1 MASVKLTDVKKVYD
15 NNVVAV
21 HDFNLTIKDKEF
33 VVFVGP
39 SGCGK
44 STTLRMVAGL
54 EDISGGTVEIDGV
67 VVNDLQP
74 KDRDIAMVFQNYAL
88 YPHMTVYDNIAFSLR
103 LKKMPED
110 EVYAKVTEA
119 AEILGITD
127 YLMRKPRA
135 LSGGQRQRVA
145 IGRAMV
151 RNAKVFL
158 MDEPLSNL
166 DAKLRNQM
174 RAEIILLRQ
183 KLNTTFI
190 YVTHDQ
196 TEAMTLGDRI
206 VIMQDGYIEQVGT
219 PTEVFE
225 MPANVFVAE
234 FIGAPKMNIMTTRLE
249 KREDGYH
256 VSPYGVDI
264 RVDGEK
270 GEALQAKN
278 VPEQDIK
285 LGVRPEHIVLKD
297 ENDPSAIP
305 CTLEVNEMMGSEL
318 HLHVY
323 TESGDRIIVRV
334 PTLNLTAAQ
343 RASLVRGCTL
353 HIGFEG
359 KVMHFFNAESGLNLL
374 YEAPESGEDTP
385 APEPDEADVQ
395 AAVDEIAHKTAQTLA
410 DAARESAEAA
420 QAAVDEI
427 AHTTAQ
433 TIVNA
438 AKGTAEA
445 AEEDKAE

>member
-1 MASVKLTDVKKVYD
+1 MASVKLTDVKKIYD
-15 NNVVAV
+15 NKVVAV
-21 HDFNLTIKDKEF
+21 HDFNLEIADKEF

-44 STTLRMVAGL
+44 STTLRMIAGL
-54 EDISGGTVEIDGV
+54 EDISEGIVEIDGV

-103 LKKMPED
+103 LKKLPED
-110 EVYAKVTEA
+110 EIYEKVTNA
-119 AEILGITD
+119 AEILGITE
-127 YLMRKPRA
+127 YLTRKPRA

-183 KLNTTFI
+183 KLDTTFI

-206 VIMQDGYIEQVGT
+206 VIMRDGIIEQVGT

-225 MPANVFVAE
+225 MPRNIFVAE
-234 FIGAPKMNIMTTRLE
+234 FIGAPKMNMIDTGLVKEGDRYFVTPFGAKIEVAGE
-249 KREDGYH
+249 KRDELAQMGIA
-256 VSPYGVDI
+256 S
-264 RVDGEK
+264 GE
-270 GEALQAKN
+270 
-278 VPEQDIK
+278 VK
-285 LGVRPEHIVLKD
+285 LGVRPEHIVLATEGGED
-297 ENDPSAIP
+297 TIP
-305 CTLEVNEMMGSEL
+305 CKLEVNEMMGSEL

-323 TESGDRIIVRV
+323 TEDGTRLIVRV
-334 PTLNLTAAQ
+334 PTINLSMEQRKQLIYGAQ
-343 RASLVRGCTL
+343 LYIT
-353 HIGFEG
+353 FEG
-359 KVMHFFNAESGLNLL
+359 KVMHFFDKESELNLI
-374 YEAPESGEDTP
+374 YG
-385 APEPDEADVQ
+385 
-395 AAVDEIAHKTAQTLA
+395 
-410 DAARESAEAA
+410 
-420 QAAVDEI
+420 
-427 AHTTAQ
+427 
-433 TIVNA
+433 
-438 AKGTAEA
+438 
-445 AEEDKAE
+445 

>member
-15 NNVVAV
+15 NKVTAV
-21 HDFNLTIKDKEF
+21 HDFNLEIQDKEF

-44 STTLRMVAGL
+44 STTLRMIAGL
-54 EDISGGTVEIDGV
+54 EDISGGIVEIDGV

-110 EVYAKVTEA
+110 EIYEKVTNA
-119 AEILGITD
+119 AEILGITE
-127 YLMRKPRA
+127 YLTRKPRA

-183 KLNTTFI
+183 KLDTTFI

-206 VIMQDGYIEQVGT
+206 VIMRDGIIEQVGT

-225 MPANVFVAE
+225 MPRNIFVAE
-234 FIGAPKMNIMTTRLE
+234 FIGAPKMNMIDTELVKEGDRYFVTPFGAKLE
-249 KREDGYH
+249 VTGDKKSEL
-256 VSPYGVDI
+256 
-264 RVDGEK
+264 
-270 GEALQAKN
+270 LQQGI
-278 VPEQDIK
+278 ESGSIK
-285 LGVRPEHIVLKD
+285 LGVRPEHMVLAAQGG
-297 ENDPSAIP
+297 ENTIP
-305 CTLEVNEMMGSEL
+305 CKLEVNEMMGSEL

-323 TESGDRIIVRV
+323 TEDGTRLIVRV
-334 PTLNLTAAQ
+334 PTINLTMEQ
-343 RASLVRGCTL
+343 RNSLVYGAQLYIT
-353 HIGFEG
+353 FEG
-359 KVMHFFNAESGLNLL
+359 KVMHFFNKESELNLI
-374 YEAPESGEDTP
+374 YG
-385 APEPDEADVQ
+385 
-395 AAVDEIAHKTAQTLA
+395 
-410 DAARESAEAA
+410 
-420 QAAVDEI
+420 
-427 AHTTAQ
+427 
-433 TIVNA
+433 
-438 AKGTAEA
+438 
-445 AEEDKAE
+445 